1 MKYIDY
7 ITTGVYEGNK
17 AEAGRERQK
26 ARLIIERRKRSWD
39 VEERKRKRSG
49 AKVGKRKEWSVK
61 IWAPMH
67 PIHRSCVNVY
77 ISRLKHKAK
86 KIKIK
91 NCKTAKQITKEIKVK
106 REKYQENE
114 TRERGFSSIQ

>member
-86 KIKIK
+86 KNK
-91 NCKTAKQITKEIKVK
+91 NKKLQDCEANNK
-106 REKYQENE
+106 RNKSKKGEVSGK
-114 TRERGFSSIQ
+114 